1 MPEVVEYNL
10 YLNTR
15 IEIEHTIQ
23 ESVRDVFEN
32 RMRPDAKAGSPVDT
46 GNNRDGIDTEVTQVA
61 EGIQATLYTTSG
73 YGGYLE
79 IGTSKMDA
87 RPYIGPAVDKH
98 IREIAPKV
106 KAQIG

>member
-1 MPEVVEYNL
+1 MPEVVEFNI

-15 IEIEHTIQ
+15 IELEHMIQ

-32 RMRPDAKAGSPVDT
+32 RIRPDAKAASPVDT
-46 GNNRDGIDTEVTQVA
+46 GNNRDGIDTEVTQVEA
-61 EGIQATLYTTSG
+61 GIQATIFGQSG
-73 YGGYLE
+73 YSGYLE
-79 IGTSKMDA
+79 IGTSKMEA

-98 IREIAPKV
+98 IKEIAPKV